1 MPRRHTH
8 RYAES
13 YDHIRAG
20 ETSWILRRDL
30 RPGGS
35 YGRVFMAVDG
45 TLITRTEAKGM
56 MSNVADTI
64 VEEYWRLEEGGN
76 VLVARQCAYH
86 VSVLCAGWRG
96 GDRAWCICK
105 VRGVCMWAL
114 REGEGGNTIEEYW
127 RLEEGDNVLV
137 VKQCAYMYVRGW
149 RKEKGLGRRGRK
161 GEMGKGEA
169 VRREGNALVCR
180 QHCHHVSC
188 MGKGGEAR
196 D

>member
-20 ETSWILRRDL
+20 ETSWMLRRDL

-56 MSNVADTI
+56 MSSVADTI

-86 VSVLCAGWRG
+86 VSVGWG
-96 GDRAWCICK
+96 PCLELMCVWGWNWGWGAKKCCWA
-105 VRGVCMWAL
+105 RGVAAAESVCC
-114 REGEGGNTIEEYW
+114 T
-127 RLEEGDNVLV
+127 
-137 VKQCAYMYVRGW
+137 C
-149 RKEKGLGRRGRK
+149 GL
-161 GEMGKGEA
+161 
-169 VRREGNALVCR
+169 
-180 QHCHHVSC
+180 
-188 MGKGGEAR
+188 
-196 D
+196 